1 MVLVVK
7 SGNNTS
13 ALKNLMWMKRVI
25 MSKRHELGEKKYK
38 KGMKEL
44 QRVQRKILN
53 LKRQGYQVR
62 QFEVNL

>member
-13 ALKNLMWMKRVI
+13 ALKFLMSLKPVI
-25 MSKRHELGEKKYK
+25 MSKSYELGEKKYK

-53 LKRQGYQVR
+53 LKRQGFQVR
-62 QFEVNL
+62 QLEVNL

>member
-25 MSKRHELGEKKYK
+25 MSKSDELGETKYK
-38 KGMKEL
+38 KGMNEL